1 MRLLGMFVAKCV
13 QDGRR
18 VDLPLSAPFFKL
30 MCTPGAG
37 AGAGAGQDD
46 ASSSTSSRN
55 SLEAGSRL
63 SSSSPNPTSPPPAAG
78 NPPAGGVV
86 GDNDWEELG
95 SNQTSSE
102 ERSLHGSGGGGGD
115 KSNQRSDSSLDNDG
129 TGAARQRA
137 RGEAGLKEEEGAG
150 LLLVDEISKDGSPKA
165 SVSTEGVEGRAW
177 FEGILK
183 REDMEE
189 VDPYRSRFLR
199 QLRAL
204 LGRRDEVQRNQA
216 LSSLEKE
223 QLLSGLTLPGTEEN
237 LPGPKVED
245 LW

>member
-1 MRLLGMFVAKCV
+1 MCLLGMFVAKCI

-30 MCTPGAG
+30 LCTPGGSTGGREDAG
-37 AGAGAGQDD
+37 SS
-46 ASSSTSSRN
+46 ASSEMSRDSLESSSRLSTSSP
-55 SLEAGSRL
+55 
-63 SSSSPNPTSPPPAAG
+63 SPNPTTSSPPPQQEAAR
-78 NPPAGGVV
+78 NPQGGVV
-86 GDNDWEELG
+86 SDNDWE
-95 SNQTSSE
+95 SNRTSSGE
-102 ERSLHGSGGGGGD
+102 QSLRGGGGSN
-115 KSNQRSDSSLDNDG
+115 SNQRSDSSLENEAKSGSD
-129 TGAARQRA
+129 ASQQRS
-137 RGEAGLKEEEGAG
+137 RGEAGLKEAE

-165 SVSTEGVEGRAW
+165 SVVMEGAEGRAW

-204 LGRRDEVQRNQA
+204 CGRRDEIQLDQA

-223 QLLSGLTLPGTEEN
+223 QLLSGLTLPGSEEN
-237 LPGPKVED
+237 LPGPRVED